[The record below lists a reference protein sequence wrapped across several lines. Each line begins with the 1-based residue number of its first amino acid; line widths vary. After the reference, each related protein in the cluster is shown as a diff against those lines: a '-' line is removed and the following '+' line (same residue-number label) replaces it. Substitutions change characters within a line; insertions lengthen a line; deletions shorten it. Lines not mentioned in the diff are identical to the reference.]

1 MAISITD
8 NAASKVLEIA
18 NEEGLQGQG
27 LRLRVI
33 GGGCAGF
40 NYDLYFEDSPTSMD
54 EEFESKGVK
63 MFIDPLS
70 FQYLDGT
77 EIDYVEG
84 LHASGFKFNNPN
96 VTSTCGCGSSFS
108 V

>member
-1 MAISITD
+1 MITITEQAAKKVREISD
-8 NAASKVLEIA
+8 
-18 NEEGLQGQG
+18 EEGLQGQG

-40 NYDLYFEDSPTSMD
+40 NYDLYFEEEPTSMD
-54 EEFESKGVK
+54 ESFEHNGVT
-63 MFIDPLS
+63 MYVDPLS

-84 LHASGFKFNNPN
+84 LHASGFKFSNPN
-96 VTSTCGCGSSFS
+96 VSSTCGCGQSFS